1 MAVYKI
7 FPSSDATI
15 YSKYPAQNTG
25 LDSILEIA
33 TKNNDNPANSLVES
47 VPTSPL
53 LYDDLRRSLIKFSN
67 DDLIKIKSF
76 VTGSW
81 KTGLKLYLATADNL
95 STDYLIEARQISQSW
110 DMGTGHFQDSPETR
124 NGVCW
129 YSTSSYYTS
138 ASSWASVPNQ
148 YFMTPGGGSWTG
160 SYYGSQSFDNNSSKD
175 INVDVTE
182 IVNSWFSGSNNNGI
196 LLKLTSSI
204 ENNPDSYI
212 GLSFFSV
219 DTHTIYPPTL
229 EMKWDD
235 SSYTGSL
242 SEISNS
248 DFVVTIGNNQGLYKI
263 QTEKVKFRI
272 NARDKYP
279 TRVFTTSSL
288 YTTNK
293 RLPQST
299 YWAIQDLKTTDMVV
313 DFDTNFTK
321 VSYDQNGSFANL
333 YLNGLEPERYYKL
346 LVKTTLP
353 TGETIDVDNDCIF
366 KITR

>member
-7 FPSSDATI
+7 FPSSDATL

-25 LDSILEIA
+25 LDEILEVA
-33 TKNNDNPANSLVES
+33 VKNNGNPANSLVAGIPS
-47 VPTSPL
+47 TA
-53 LYDDLRRSLIKFSN
+53 LYDDIRRSLIRFS
-67 DDLIKIKSF
+67 DSDLTKIKSF
-76 VTGSW
+76 ATGSW
-81 KTGLKLYLATADNL
+81 KAGLKLYLANAENL
-95 STDYLIEARQISQSW
+95 STTYSLEIRQVSQSW
-110 DMGTGHFQDSPETR
+110 DMGTGQFGDNPETR

-160 SYYGSQSFDNNSSKD
+160 SYFGSQSFDYNSPKD
-175 INVDVTE
+175 VNADVTR
-182 IVNSWFSGSNNNGI
+182 IVNSWFSGSANNGFI
-196 LLKLTSSI
+196 AKFPNSI
-204 ENNPDSYI
+204 ESSSLSYI

-248 DFVVTIGNNQGLYKI
+248 DFVVTIGNNQGIYKI
-263 QTEKVKFRI
+263 ETEKVKFRI

-279 TRVFTTSSL
+279 ARVFTTSSF
-288 YTTNK
+288 YIVNK
-293 RLPQST
+293 RLPQTT
-299 YWAIQDLKTTDMVV
+299 YWAIQDMKTTDMVV
-313 DFDTNFTK
+313 DFDNDYTK
-321 VSYDQNGSFANL
+321 VSYDQNGSFVSL

-346 LVKTTLP
+346 LVKTTLA

>member
-7 FPSSDATI
+7 FPSSDATM

-25 LDSILEIA
+25 LDEILEVA
-33 TKNNDNPANSLVES
+33 VKNNDNPANSLVAGVSSTS
-47 VPTSPL
+47 V
-53 LYDDLRRSLIKFSN
+53 YDDLRRSLIKFS
-67 DDLIKIKSF
+67 DSDLDKIKSF
-76 VTGSW
+76 TTGSW
-81 KTGLKLYLATADNL
+81 KAGLKLYLANAENL
-95 STDYLIEARQISQSW
+95 STTYSLEIRQVSQSW
-110 DMGTGHFQDSPETR
+110 DMGTGQFADSPETR

-138 ASSWASVPNQ
+138 ASSWNANAGS

-160 SYYGSQSFDNNSSKD
+160 SYFASQSFNNNSSKD
-175 INVDVTE
+175 VNADVSN
-182 IVNSWFSGSNNNGI
+182 IVNSWFSGSQNNGFI
-196 LLKLTSSI
+196 VKFPNLIESSSA
-204 ENNPDSYI
+204 NYI

-242 SEISNS
+242 SEISDS
-248 DFVVTIGNNQGLYKI
+248 DFVITIGNNQGVYKI

-279 TRVFTTSSL
+279 PRVFITSSF
-288 YTTNK
+288 YTVNK
-293 RLPQST
+293 RLPQTT
-299 YWAIQDLKTTDMVV
+299 YWALQDMKTTDMVV

>member
-7 FPSSDATI
+7 FPSSDATL
-15 YSKYPAQNTG
+15 YSKFPAQNTG
-25 LDSILEIA
+25 LDEILEVA
-33 TKNNDNPANSLVES
+33 AKNSDDPQNSLIAGVS
-47 VPTSPL
+47 SSI
-53 LYDDLRRSLIKFSN
+53 LYDDIRRSLIRFS
-67 DDLIKIKSF
+67 DEDLNKIKLFS
-76 VTGSW
+76 TGSW
-81 KTGLKLYLATADNL
+81 KAGLKLYLADADNL
-95 STDYLIEARQISQSW
+95 STTYSLEVRQVSQSW
-110 DMGTGHFQDSPETR
+110 NMGTGKFADSPETR

-129 YSTSSYYTS
+129 YNTSSYVS
-138 ASSWASVPNQ
+138 ANNSWATNASQ

-160 SYYGSQSFDNNSSKD
+160 SYFGSQSFDYKANKD
-175 INVDVTE
+175 PNVDVTR
-182 IVNSWFSGSNNNGI
+182 IVDSWFSGSSNNGF
-196 LLKLTSSI
+196 LVKLPTNIESSSV
-204 ENNPDSYI
+204 SYI

-242 SEISNS
+242 SEISDS
-248 DFVVTIGNNQGLYKI
+248 DFVVTIGNNQGIYKI
-263 QTEKVKFRI
+263 QTERVKFRI

-279 TRVFTTSSL
+279 ARVFTTSSL

-293 RLPQST
+293 RLPQTT

-321 VSYDQNGSFANL
+321 VSYDQNGSFASL

>member
-25 LDSILEIA
+25 LDEILEVA
-33 TKNNDNPANSLVES
+33 VKNSDNPANSLVAGVS
-47 VPTSPL
+47 TTST
-53 LYDDLRRSLIKFSN
+53 YDDLRRSLIKFS
-67 DDLIKIKSF
+67 DSDLDKIKSF
-76 VTGSW
+76 ATGSW
-81 KTGLKLYLATADNL
+81 KAGLKLYLANAENL
-95 STDYLIEARQISQSW
+95 STTYNLEIRQVSQSW
-110 DMGTGHFQDSPETR
+110 DMGTGQFGDSPETR

-129 YSTSSYYTS
+129 YSTSSYFTS
-138 ASSWASVPNQ
+138 ASSWATVPQQ

-160 SYYGSQSFDNNSSKD
+160 SYYASQSFNNNSAKD
-175 INVDVTE
+175 VNADVSN
-182 IVNSWFSGSNNNGI
+182 IVNSWFSGSQNNGFI
-196 LLKLTSSI
+196 VKFPNLIESSSA
-204 ENNPDSYI
+204 SYI
-212 GLSFFSV
+212 GVSFFSV
-219 DTHTIYPPTL
+219 DTHTIYPPAL

-242 SEISNS
+242 SEISDSN
-248 DFVVTIGNNQGLYKI
+248 FVVTIGNNQGTYKT

-279 TRVFTTSSL
+279 ARVFITSSF
-288 YTTNK
+288 YTINK
-293 RLPQST
+293 RLPQTT
-299 YWAIQDLKTTDMVV
+299 YWAIQDLKTTDMIV
-313 DFDTNFTK
+313 DFDTDYTK
-321 VSYDQNGSFANL
+321 VSYDQNGSFASL

>member
-7 FPSSDATI
+7 FPSSDATL

-25 LDSILEIA
+25 LDSILEVA
-33 TKNNDNPANSLVES
+33 VKNNDNPANSLVES

-53 LYDDLRRSLIKFSN
+53 LYDDLRRSVIKFSN
-67 DDLIKIKSF
+67 DDINKIKSF
-76 VTGSW
+76 VTSSW
-81 KTGLKLYLATADNL
+81 KAGLKLYLANADNL
-95 STDYLIEARQISQSW
+95 SIDYQIEARQISQSW

-129 YSTSSYYTS
+129 YSTSSYAS
-138 ASSWASVPNQ
+138 ANSSWDANAGS

-160 SYYGSQSFDNNSSKD
+160 SYYGSQSFSNNSSKD
-175 INVDVTE
+175 LNIDITS
-182 IVNSWFSGSNNNGI
+182 IVNSWFSGSSNNGVI
-196 LLKLTSSI
+196 LKLPNLIESSSL
-204 ENNPDSYI
+204 SYI

-242 SEISNS
+242 AQISNS
-248 DFVVTIGNNQGLYKI
+248 DFVVTIANNQGIYKI
-263 QTEKVKFRI
+263 ETEKIKFRI

-279 TRVFTTSSL
+279 ARVFTTSSL

-293 RLPQST
+293 RLPQTT

>member
-7 FPSSDATI
+7 FPSSDATL
-15 YSKYPAQNTG
+15 YSKFPAQNTG
-25 LDSILEIA
+25 LDEILEVA
-33 TKNNDNPANSLVES
+33 AKNSDDPQNSLIAGVS
-47 VPTSPL
+47 SSI
-53 LYDDLRRSLIKFSN
+53 LYDDIRRSLIRFS
-67 DDLIKIKSF
+67 DEDLNKIKLFS
-76 VTGSW
+76 TGSW
-81 KTGLKLYLATADNL
+81 KAGLKLYLADADNL
-95 STDYLIEARQISQSW
+95 STTYSLEVRQVSQSW
-110 DMGTGHFQDSPETR
+110 NMGTGKFADSPETR

-129 YSTSSYYTS
+129 YNTSSYVS
-138 ASSWASVPNQ
+138 ANNSWATNASQ

-160 SYYGSQSFDNNSSKD
+160 SYFGSQSFDYKANKD
-175 INVDVTE
+175 PNVDVTR
-182 IVNSWFSGSNNNGI
+182 IVDSWFSGSSNNGF
-196 LLKLTSSI
+196 LVKLPTNIESSSV
-204 ENNPDSYI
+204 SYI

-248 DFVVTIGNNQGLYKI
+248 DFVVTIGNNQGIYKI
-263 QTEKVKFRI
+263 QTERVKFRI

-293 RLPQST
+293 RLPQTT

-321 VSYDQNGSFANL
+321 VSYDQNGSFASL

>member
-7 FPSSDATI
+7 FPSSDATL

-25 LDSILEIA
+25 LDEILEVA
-33 TKNNDNPANSLVES
+33 VKNNDNPANSLVAGVS
-47 VPTSPL
+47 STS
-53 LYDDLRRSLIKFSN
+53 LYDDIRRSLIKFS
-67 DDLIKIKSF
+67 DEDLTKLRSF
-76 VTGSW
+76 ATGSW
-81 KTGLKLYLATADNL
+81 KAGLKLYLANAENL
-95 STDYLIEARQISQSW
+95 STTYSLEIRQVSQSW
-110 DMGTGHFQDSPETR
+110 DMGTGQFGDSPETR

-129 YSTSSYYTS
+129 FSTSSYYTS
-138 ASSWASVPNQ
+138 ASSWNANAGS

-160 SYYGSQSFDNNSSKD
+160 SYFASQSFNYTGPKD
-175 INVDVTE
+175 VNADVTN
-182 IVNSWFSGSNNNGI
+182 IVNSWFSGSANNGFI
-196 LLKLTSSI
+196 AKFPNAIESSSL
-204 ENNPDSYI
+204 SYI
-212 GLSFFSV
+212 GLSFFST

-242 SEISNS
+242 SEISDSN
-248 DFVVTIGNNQGLYKI
+248 FVVTIGNNQGVYKI

-279 TRVFTTSSL
+279 PRVFITSSF
-288 YTTNK
+288 YTVNK
-293 RLPQST
+293 RLPQAT
-299 YWAIQDLKTTDMVV
+299 YWAIQDMKTTDMVV
-313 DFDTNFTK
+313 DFDTNYTK
-321 VSYDQNGSFANL
+321 VSYDQNGSFASL

>member
-7 FPSSDATI
+7 FPSSDATL
-15 YSKYPAQNTG
+15 YSKFPAQNTG
-25 LDSILEIA
+25 LDEILEVA
-33 TKNNDNPANSLVES
+33 AKNSDDPQNSLIAGVS
-47 VPTSPL
+47 SSI
-53 LYDDLRRSLIKFSN
+53 LYDDIRRSLIRFS
-67 DDLIKIKSF
+67 DEDLNKIKLFS
-76 VTGSW
+76 TGSW
-81 KTGLKLYLATADNL
+81 KAGLKLYLADADNL
-95 STDYLIEARQISQSW
+95 STTYSLEVRQVSQSW
-110 DMGTGHFQDSPETR
+110 DMGTGKFADAPETR

-129 YSTSSYYTS
+129 YSTSSYYSTDY
-138 ASSWASVPNQ
+138 SWATNASE

-160 SYYGSQSFDNNSSKD
+160 SYFGSQSFDYKADKD
-175 INVDVTE
+175 PNVDVTQ
-182 IVNSWFSGSNNNGI
+182 IVDSWFSGSSNNGF
-196 LLKLTSSI
+196 LVKLPTNIESSSV
-204 ENNPDSYI
+204 SYI

-248 DFVVTIGNNQGLYKI
+248 DFVVTIGNNQGIYKI
-263 QTEKVKFRI
+263 QTERVKFRI

-279 TRVFTTSSL
+279 ARVFTTSSL

-293 RLPQST
+293 RLPQTT
-299 YWAIQDLKTTDMVV
+299 YWAIQDMKTTDMVV

-321 VSYDQNGSFANL
+321 VSYDQNGSFASL

>member
-7 FPSSDATI
+7 FPSSDATL

-25 LDSILEIA
+25 LDEILEVA
-33 TKNNDNPANSLVES
+33 AKNSDNPANSLIAGVS
-47 VPTSPL
+47 STL

-67 DDLIKIKSF
+67 TDLDKIKSF

-81 KTGLKLYLATADNL
+81 KAGLKLYLADAENL
-95 STDYLIEARQISQSW
+95 STDYTLEIREVSQSW
-110 DMGTGHFQDSPETR
+110 DMGTGQFSDSPETR

-129 YSTSSYYTS
+129 YSTSSYYTT
-138 ASSWASVPNQ
+138 ASSWASVTNQ

-160 SYYGSQSFDNNSSKD
+160 SYYASQSFNNKSNKD
-175 INVDVTE
+175 VNADVSIIVD
-182 IVNSWFSGSNNNGI
+182 SWFSGSENNGFI
-196 LLKLTSSI
+196 VKFPNLIESSSA
-204 ENNPDSYI
+204 SYI

-242 SEISNS
+242 SEISDSN
-248 DFVVTIGNNQGLYKI
+248 FVVTIGNNQGSYKI
-263 QTEKVKFRI
+263 QTEKVQFRI

-279 TRVFTTSSL
+279 PRVFITSSL
-288 YTTNK
+288 YTINK
-293 RLPQST
+293 RLPQTT
-299 YWAIQDLKTTDMVV
+299 YWAIQDMKTTDMVV

-321 VSYDQNGSFANL
+321 VSYDDNGSFATL
-333 YLNGLEPERYYKL
+333 YLNGLEQERYYKL

>member
-7 FPSSDATI
+7 FPSSDATL

-25 LDSILEIA
+25 LDSILEVA
-33 TKNNDNPANSLVES
+33 TKNNENPANSLVES

-53 LYDDLRRSLIKFSN
+53 LYDDIRRSLIRFS
-67 DDLIKIKSF
+67 DADLTKIKSF
-76 VTGSW
+76 STGSW
-81 KTGLKLYLATADNL
+81 KAGLKLYLANAENL
-95 STDYLIEARQISQSW
+95 STSYSLEIRQVSQSW
-110 DMGTGHFQDSPETR
+110 DMGTGQFGDSPETR

-129 YSTSSYYTS
+129 YSTSSYATS
-138 ASSWASVPNQ
+138 TPSWASVANQ

-160 SYYGSQSFDNNSSKD
+160 SYYGSQSFDYNDSKD
-175 INVDVTE
+175 VNVDVTN
-182 IVNSWFSGSNNNGI
+182 IVNSWFSGSVNNGFI
-196 LLKLTSSI
+196 AKFPNSI
-204 ENNPDSYI
+204 ESSSLSYI

-235 SSYTGSL
+235 SLYTGSL
-242 SEISNS
+242 SQISNS
-248 DFVVTIGNNQGLYKI
+248 DFVVTIGNNQGVYKI
-263 QTEKVKFRI
+263 QTEIVKFRI
-272 NARDKYP
+272 NAREKYP
-279 TRVFTTSSL
+279 ARVFTTSSF
-288 YTTNK
+288 YIVNK
-293 RLPQST
+293 RLPQTT
-299 YWAIQDLKTTDMVV
+299 YWAIQDMKTTDMVI

-321 VSYDQNGSFANL
+321 VSYDQNGSFASL

-346 LVKTTLP
+346 LIKTTLP

>member
-7 FPSSDATI
+7 FPSADATL

-33 TKNNDNPANSLVES
+33 VKNNDNPANSLVDS

-53 LYDDLRRSLIKFSN
+53 LYDDLRRSVIKFSN
-67 DDLIKIKSF
+67 DDLTKIKSF

-81 KTGLKLYLATADNL
+81 KTGLKLYLANADNL
-95 STDYLIEARQISQSW
+95 SIDYLIEARQISQSW

-138 ASSWASVPNQ
+138 DSSWIANAGS

-160 SYYGSQSFDNNSSKD
+160 SYYGSQSFSNNSPKD
-175 INVDVTE
+175 INVDVTS
-182 IVNSWFSGSNNNGI
+182 IVNSWFSGSNNNGV

-204 ENNPDSYI
+204 ENNSGSYI

-248 DFVVTIGNNQGLYKI
+248 DFVVTIGNNQGIYKI

-279 TRVFTTSSL
+279 ARVFTTSSF
-288 YTTNK
+288 YTVNK

-313 DFDTNFTK
+313 DFDTDFTK